1 MRVLMLGWEFP
12 PFISGGLGTACYGLT
27 KAMSRMGTEVLFVLP
42 KAVDAQYSSH
52 VQIISPTRS
61 PAPGSKLASPAAMQT
76 GGTGVTRLS
85 GSGSAP
91 NVSTSTAAE
100 PAPFDHPDFERV
112 SFKTI
117 PTWLGYPYQTPKEF
131 AQFMAQRRRAAEQH
145 AKDAD
150 LHGTRGAAIQSAP
163 APGSFTTPHSHDHD
177 WDTPAT
183 TSGGGGGKAS
193 DATDYCGDI
202 ITEVQRYTDLCVRLT
217 RGEHFD
223 VIHAHDWMTYP
234 AGMAIAGMTGKPLVV
249 HVHSTEFDRSGESVH
264 SQIYDI
270 ERRGMHAATRVI
282 CVSHLTKK
290 ICEHRYAVP
299 SEKMH
304 VCYNG
309 IETSDAMPVSA
320 TIGRGE
326 KIVLFLGRITM
337 QKGPEYFVAA
347 AKKVLQVM
355 DKVKFVMA
363 GSGDMAAKVIELAA
377 QMGIGHKIL
386 FTGFLRGKDVERIF
400 RMADVY
406 VMPSVSEPFG
416 IAPLEAIRHDVPVII
431 SKSSGVSEVIHHAL
445 KVDFWDVDEMANKII
460 AVIKHPPL
468 SQTLR
473 EHADFEIRKLTWD
486 GAADKCVRVYHEA
499 IDAMNEP
506 SHAPGVTRLTSG
518 GGFGKRPPV
527 APVPLR

>member
-52 VQIISPTRS
+52 VQIISPA
-61 PAPGSKLASPAAMQT
+61 PGIPGSKPAPPAAFANTQAEAE
-76 GGTGVTRLS
+76 RS
-85 GSGSAP
+85 AASGSAP
-91 NVSTSTAAE
+91 GSSLVSTVDACE
-100 PAPFDHPDFERV
+100 PTPYDSPDFERV

-131 AQFMAQRRRAAEQH
+131 AQFMEQRRRAAEQR
-145 AKDAD
+145 AIDAN
-150 LHGTRGAAIQSAP
+150 LHGTRGAAIQSAALP
-163 APGSFTTPHSHDHD
+163 APASSNGHPPHDLD

-183 TSGGGGGKAS
+183 TSGGKAS

-299 SEKMH
+299 PEKMH

-309 IETSDAMPVSA
+309 IETSDDMPVSA

-473 EHADFEIRKLTWD
+473 EHADFEIRKLTWE

-506 SHAPGVTRLTSG
+506 LKPVTI
-518 GGFGKRPPV
+518 PPTRKP
-527 APVPLR
+527 AAALR